1 MMNDNNDTFTP
12 FVEPLSWNIIRE
24 LSQLIEL
31 SLPDITCTQ
40 TKTTELLLEETHDKM
55 TSSAVIELVSELKK
69 IKLQTLTKSKQ
80 RIVFWV
86 NCFNYLLLFSIFYN
100 KWYLHNET
108 EWRYFFTNVHFNI
121 GGYEFSFNDM
131 QYILFDKILFFNNSY
146 RPSSYVKEMTV
157 SMAVKAE
164 KESKSKKNECI
175 DISYFCLYLP
185 TKELPGP
192 KIITEE
198 ECDCQMLYCSTNYFN
213 GFLYVD
219 AFYNLRIP
227 ELVLMVEP
235 QFLGKNLERY
245 KGCLGSDIYE
255 LIENKAYKEC
265 IKTKISW
272 ELNFEYLHNQ
282 KVERFING

>member
-1 MMNDNNDTFTP
+1 M
-12 FVEPLSWNIIRE
+12 
-24 LSQLIEL
+24 
-31 SLPDITCTQ
+31 
-40 TKTTELLLEETHDKM
+40 
-55 TSSAVIELVSELKK
+55 
-69 IKLQTLTKSKQ
+69 
-80 RIVFWV
+80 
-86 NCFNYLLLFSIFYN
+86 
-100 KWYLHNET
+100 HNET
-108 EWRYFFTNVHFNI
+108 EWRYFFANVHFNI
-121 GGYEFSFNDM
+121 GGYDFSFNDM

-146 RPSSYVKEMTV
+146 RPSNHVKEMTV
-157 SMAVKAE
+157 STAMRAE
-164 KESKSKKNECI
+164 KESKRKYEAI

-219 AFYNLRIP
+219 SFDNLLIP

-235 QFLGKNLERY
+235 QFLGKNLEKY

-255 LIENKAYKEC
+255 LIENKAYKETV
-265 IKTKISW
+265 KTKISW

-282 KVERFING
+282 KVERFKNG